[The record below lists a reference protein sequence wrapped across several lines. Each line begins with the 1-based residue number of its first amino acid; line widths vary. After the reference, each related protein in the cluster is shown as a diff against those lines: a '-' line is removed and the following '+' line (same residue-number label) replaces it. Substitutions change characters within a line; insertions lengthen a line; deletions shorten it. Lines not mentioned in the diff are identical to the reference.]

1 MAHPRLL
8 LVDDDPAFLDSFRE
22 LLCDDGYD
30 VEVARDG
37 REGLEK
43 ARQGRPDLIVLDL
56 RMPIMGGDRFLT
68 AAGAD
73 PGLSAVP
80 VLLFTAFD
88 EDQGRRAVPV
98 FEKPLGLRRLLSE
111 IRRLAS
117 GPRRAA

>member
-1 MAHPRLL
+1 MARSRLL

-22 LLCDDGYD
+22 LLADDGYD

-43 ARQGRPDLIVLDL
+43 ARRGPPDLIVLDL
-56 RMPIMGGDRFLT
+56 RMPILGGAGFLS
-68 AAGAD
+68 ARGAD
-73 PGLSAVP
+73 PGLAAVP

-88 EDQGRRAVPV
+88 EDEATRAVPV
-98 FEKPLGLRRLLSE
+98 FEKPLGLPRLLSE
-111 IRRLAS
+111 IHRLAP